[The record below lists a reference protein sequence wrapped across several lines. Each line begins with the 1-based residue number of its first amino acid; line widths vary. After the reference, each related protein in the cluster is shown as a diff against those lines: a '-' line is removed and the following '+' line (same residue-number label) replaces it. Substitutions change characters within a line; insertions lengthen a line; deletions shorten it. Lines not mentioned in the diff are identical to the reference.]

1 MSVLALKRPE
11 PKIVNRSEL
20 RQKQSATLRMARGS
34 QVVVISATHKEDE
47 TVLLDKKYYDDL
59 VQKLQAVIETL
70 EIMSDQRLF
79 KQIVG
84 VAQTLEEDTRLG
96 KLHSFEDAFGEE

>member
-1 MSVLALKRPE
+1 MSVQALKRPE

-20 RQKQSATLRMARGS
+20 RQKQSATLRMARGD

-47 TVLLDKKYYDDL
+47 TVLLDRRYYDDL
-59 VQKLQAVIETL
+59 VQKLRAVIETL
-70 EIMSDQRLF
+70 EIMSDQKLF

>member
-1 MSVLALKRPE
+1 MSVQALKRPE

-20 RQKQSATLRMARGS
+20 RQKQSATLRMARGN

-47 TVLLDKKYYDDL
+47 TVLLDKRYYDDL
-59 VQKLQAVIETL
+59 VQKLRAVIETL
-70 EIMSDQRLF
+70 EIMSDQKLF